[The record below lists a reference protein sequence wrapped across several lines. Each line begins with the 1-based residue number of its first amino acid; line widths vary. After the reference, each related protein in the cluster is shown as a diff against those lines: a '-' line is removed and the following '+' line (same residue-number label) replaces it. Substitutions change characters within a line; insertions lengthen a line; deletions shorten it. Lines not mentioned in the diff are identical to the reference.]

1 MGIDIELFININEH
15 LICPICLDVFDDP
28 AMAPCG
34 HNCCT
39 ECWYSLSRGAPA
51 RARQHTMPCP
61 ICRAQIPAIP
71 IGSMELF
78 VCIAT
83 TTDCLKK
90 NRLITQMIDDWPT
103 KCVWKDCSEHIKYS
117 ERGSHARSCT
127 HRVRPVIT
135 IVPACE
141 TVLRLDT
148 DRFWCDQCYLN
159 FSDYSLFRDHIYGDH
174 DLMLALEI
182 ESLGG
187 HEDTD
192 DTDVSESES
201 EEGEFNVTV

>member
-1 MGIDIELFININEH
+1 
-15 LICPICLDVFDDP
+15 
-28 AMAPCG
+28 
-34 HNCCT
+34 
-39 ECWYSLSRGAPA
+39 
-51 RARQHTMPCP
+51 MPCP

-159 FSDYSLFRDHIYGDH
+159 FSDYNLFRDHIYGDH